1 MLKVSWNSQAGHAA
15 AAALLPERKKNAPT
29 FPGHNDPRR
38 MCSTKRTPGP
48 HPKNSGESPT
58 PPSLGKRAPSDA
70 AELYDATR
78 FHPRFNAVSLRALRE
93 RMTSKIAKCQVHLS
107 SVQEADIDPVVDSED
122 VDDTNTP
129 AKSVAS
135 SLANVL
141 DLRAAAKTKADLV
154 APAVSDEI
162 EHLKANLVLTNMLM
176 EQDRVVVGL
185 RQCIEVKNTEL
196 KTSRDRDALLGG
208 GFLWKH
214 HHRMEKAEQD
224 AMDLKTQVGKLAQDK
239 EIAEK
244 NSDEMAILLKT
255 SRARDGELDEMK
267 EKHEDLKGLANGTYT
282 ALQAQVE
289 ELSRQLKAK
298 TEDNSAQLK
307 AQAVRMGQS
316 IKARETFISSL
327 QQGMHHKNVELEWAV
342 KRNSELTHLSNAQ
355 YQQIGVLHTRIV
367 AACQQTGNPV

>member
-1 MLKVSWNSQAGHAA
+1 MLKVSWNSEDGHAA
-15 AAALLPERKKNAPT
+15 AAALLPERKKERKKNAPT

-38 MCSTKRTPGP
+38 MCSTKRTPVP
-48 HPKNSGESPT
+48 DPKNSGESPT

-78 FHPRFNAVSLRALRE
+78 LHPRFNAVSLRALRE
-93 RMTSKIAKCQVHLS
+93 RMTSKIAKYQVHLS
-107 SVQEADIDPVVDSED
+107 SVQKA
-122 VDDTNTP
+122 DTNTP

-141 DLRAAAKTKADLV
+141 DLRAAAKTKANLV

-185 RQCIEVKNTEL
+185 RKCIEVKNTEL

-214 HHRMEKAEQD
+214 HHLKEKAEQD

-267 EKHEDLKGLANGTYT
+267 AKHEDLKGLANDTYT
-282 ALQAQVE
+282 ALRAQVA

-298 TEDNSAQLK
+298 TEDNSVQL
-307 AQAVRMGQS
+307 
-316 IKARETFISSL
+316 KARETIIFSL
-327 QQGMHHKNVELEWAV
+327 QQGMHHKN
-342 KRNSELTHLSNAQ
+342 
-355 YQQIGVLHTRIV
+355 
-367 AACQQTGNPV
+367 